1 MVEVKLSSGAGGFL
15 LDVACTLAAPL
26 TVIFGPSGA
35 GKSTLLRM
43 MAGTTVPQRGV
54 VRLDGRTL
62 TDTSQKMYC
71 KPGRR
76 GVMLAGQQ
84 AALFPHMTVEKN
96 VGFGLRSMGSEDR
109 TERIVE
115 ALEVVGAA
123 ALAHRRVAT
132 LSGGEAQRVALAR
145 ALAPRPRLLLLDE
158 PLSALDTTA
167 RDAVM
172 TALLQWL
179 GEHRIQTIV
188 VTHDAA
194 DALRAQAEVVWLRE
208 GRVVAQGAA
217 IDVLA
222 EERKRLLARLS
233 ASAEIEVKNRVRPAP
248 SPGECRSGQRRRR

>member
-15 LDVACTLAAPL
+15 LDVACVLDAPL

-43 MAGTTVPQRGV
+43 MAGTTVPQRGW
-54 VRLDGRTL
+54 VRLDGQTL
-62 TDTSQKMYC
+62 TDTERGIHRR
-71 KPGRR
+71 PGRR

-84 AALFPHMTVEKN
+84 AALFPQMTVEQN
-96 VGFGLRSMGSEDR
+96 VGFGLRELAGAAR
-109 TERIVE
+109 NERMRE
-115 ALEVVGAA
+115 ALEVVGAS
-123 ALAHRRVAT
+123 ALAQRRVTT

-222 EERKRLLARLS
+222 EERKRLLMRLS
-233 ASAEIEVKNRVRPAP
+233 ASD
-248 SPGECRSGQRRRR
+248 C